1 MTCHAIMTCHL
12 NSEGDANAVE
22 AANSDFDPFAELDSE
37 VNNIE
42 DMARETSGTDAVSI
56 RETSSGFFDPPICHE
71 LYQTIGKIQIEI

>member
-1 MTCHAIMTCHL
+1 MTYK
-12 NSEGDANAVE
+12 GDANAVE

-37 VNNIE
+37 VNNVE

-71 LYQTIGKIQIEI
+71 LYQTIGKIQIEILK